1 VTVEGLHHAGLVVAD
16 LERSLGFYRDL
27 LGIPVRASTDAS
39 SAEMA
44 EVTGWVGARAL
55 IADLDLGDGRVLE
68 LIQRIEPDA
77 PGPVPGT
84 GHVAIAVDDVESAW
98 RAVTDA
104 GWPARSRPVTLRGAG
119 PGWDGLTIVYVDD
132 PDGNAVE
139 LVETP
144 RT

>member
-1 VTVEGLHHAGLVVAD
+1 ME
-16 LERSLGFYRDL
+16 
-27 LGIPVRASTDAS
+27 
-39 SAEMA
+39 
-44 EVTGWVGARAL
+44 
-55 IADLDLGDGRVLE
+55 
-68 LIQRIEPDA
+68 QRIERDA
-77 PGPVPGT
+77 PRPAPGT

-104 GWPARSRPVTLRGAG
+104 GWTARSRPVTLCDAG

-144 RT
+144 RA